1 MHICNCCA
9 VLCFTTRAVL
19 VLSRWESL
27 SLIVSRVNWILLG
40 STTAACMSQANQLLS
55 TNRCS
60 SNCTAPS
67 ACPPALSISINI
79 HLCLSLS
86 RVFCPVFFA
95 CCLWKMCDKSDP
107 KKQTNDIIFISVFA
121 VQHDDDR
128 TEKIQLKRSTRHAPT
143 TVPPYL
149 SLSPSLRLFSV
160 SVSAACVCA
169 GGFLYA
175 LNGFWLSLIKF
186 Y

>member
-1 MHICNCCA
+1 
-9 VLCFTTRAVL
+9 
-19 VLSRWESL
+19 
-27 SLIVSRVNWILLG
+27 
-40 STTAACMSQANQLLS
+40 
-55 TNRCS
+55 
-60 SNCTAPS
+60 
-67 ACPPALSISINI
+67 
-79 HLCLSLS
+79 
-86 RVFCPVFFA
+86 
-95 CCLWKMCDKSDP
+95 MCDKSDP

-143 TVPPYL
+143 TNRASVLPTL
-149 SLSPSLRLFSV
+149 SLPLFSV
-160 SVSAACVCA
+160 SVSVACVCA